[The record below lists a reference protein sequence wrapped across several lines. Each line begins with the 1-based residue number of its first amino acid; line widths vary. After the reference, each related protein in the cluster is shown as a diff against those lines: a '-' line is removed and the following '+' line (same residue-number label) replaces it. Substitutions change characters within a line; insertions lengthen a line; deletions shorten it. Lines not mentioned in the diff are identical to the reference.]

1 MNKNKYKIILPV
13 EVKNR
18 ELISRLLLGLN
29 LLTRLDCEIIIGSQ
43 RDLGNY
49 YQNMKNCLYLDKS
62 ISVKKFD
69 FIKQISKNNDYFSLD
84 EEGSY
89 FWFEDM
95 TFHLR
100 FSKKLLALVDK
111 ILLWGKIDELLLKKK
126 KLLNNKKFLVFGNP
140 KFELLKKPFNI
151 FYEKEKKFLT
161 KKYGKYILCVSSFVL
176 YCDGIRDPAASEN
189 FIKRNYLKAKTD
201 KRKYEKFIKD
211 KRSYENYLYFI
222 DRCKNLATSNP
233 DKIVIFRPHPFQDIN
248 LVKKRFLR
256 KPKNLKII
264 YNNELTPWIMGCDF
278 YVHAGCTSVL
288 EAYFLKKKI
297 LNFTKKQFLKRHFIF
312 EKISKPLLKNKNIKL
327 TNNFGKNGIINKK
340 FFSEMIFNYDNHDNY
355 EQLIKIIKKNLHKNS
370 IFFKDNFF
378 QRYSKS
384 LILKIQKFN
393 QRSYFTKQYLDQK
406 LKIIKFSEIKSKVN
420 LFEKI
425 KKDKNFFKVE
435 QFDNNLF
442 RISRSNSN

>member
-1 MNKNKYKIILPV
+1 MNNNKYKIILPI

-49 YQNMKNCLYLDKS
+49 NGNMINCLYLDKS
-62 ISVKKFD
+62 ISVKKFN

-89 FWFEDM
+89 YWFEDV
-95 TFHLR
+95 TFYLR
-100 FSKKLLALVDK
+100 FSKKLLNMVDK
-111 ILLWGKIDELLLKKK
+111 ILLWGKKDESFLKKR

-140 KFELLKKPFNI
+140 KFELLTKPFSI

-176 YCDGIRDPAASEN
+176 YCDGIRNSVASEN
-189 FIKRNYLKAKTD
+189 FIKRNYLKDKTS
-201 KRKYEKFIKD
+201 KKKYEKFIRD
-211 KRSYENYLYFI
+211 KSSYENYLYFI
-222 DRCKNLATSNP
+222 EKCKNLAISNP

-248 LVKKRFLR
+248 LVRKRFLN

-264 YNNELTPWIMGCDF
+264 YKMELTPWIMACGY

-288 EAYFLKKKI
+288 EAYLLKKKI
-297 LNFTKKQFLKRHFIF
+297 FNFTKNNFLKRHFIF

-327 TNNFGKNGIINKK
+327 TNNMSELKRHNKR
-340 FFSEMIFNYDNHDNY
+340 FFSELISNFDNKDNYD
-355 EQLIKIIKKNLHKNS
+355 QLIKIIKKNNHKKS
-370 IFFKDNFF
+370 IFSKENFF
-378 QRYSKS
+378 QRYAKS
-384 LILKIQKFN
+384 CLLKIQQFN
-393 QRSYFTKQYLDQK
+393 QREYFTKKYLNQK
-406 LKIIKFSEIKSKVN
+406 LKLIKFSEIKSKVN
-420 LFEKI
+420 LYENI
-425 KKDKNFFKVE
+425 KKNKNFFKIE

-442 RISRSNSN
+442 KISRSN